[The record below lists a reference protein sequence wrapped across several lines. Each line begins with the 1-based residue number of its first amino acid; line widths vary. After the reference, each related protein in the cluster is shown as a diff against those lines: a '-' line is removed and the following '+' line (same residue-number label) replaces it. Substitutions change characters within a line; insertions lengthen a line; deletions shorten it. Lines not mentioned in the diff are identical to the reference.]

1 MFVEFDKAGAEWVLV
16 AYLSGEQQ
24 MIDVVETGKSPHVVT
39 GSLISRAPQELIE
52 KEEKF
57 LKGQSNPDTIEE
69 LRKKHVPELFSSG
82 YFLSRVMTIRQ
93 MGKKSN
99 HALNYDMGYR
109 RFALENE
116 MEEKEASKIVD
127 LYKTQAYPGIK
138 TWHAEVRE
146 QLREN
151 RTLVNLLGRSYEFKD
166 AWGDDLF
173 RLAYSYVP
181 QSTVADIIFKAKI
194 AIWKSKKLG
203 KNWELLVQVHDSI
216 LLQYL
221 GDSLGE
227 LVEGIRLI
235 EGMLDIPLKARGRS
249 FTIKTEVKLGLAWS
263 KMSGFIPPKKD
274 KDLQKEIKTL
284 CGKLNVKTL
293 SR

>member
-1 MFVEFDKAGAEWVLV
+1 MFVEFDKAGAEWVIV
-16 AYLSGEQQ
+16 AYLAAEQR

-39 GSLISRAPQELIE
+39 GSLISHVPYELIE

-69 LRKKHVPELFSSG
+69 LRKKHVPELFSPG

-116 MEEKEASKIVD
+116 MDEKEASKVVD

-181 QSTVADIIFKAKI
+181 QSTVADIIFQAKI

-216 LLQYL
+216 LLQYM
-221 GDSLGE
+221 GDSARE
-227 LVEGIRLI
+227 LAEGIREI
-235 EGMLDIPLKARGRS
+235 ERLLDVPLKAKGRP
-249 FTIKTEVKLGLAWS
+249 FRIKTEAKIGLAWS
-263 KMSGFIPPKKD
+263 KMNGFIPPKKD
-274 KDLQKEIKTL
+274 GDLLKEVKNI
-284 CGKLNVKTL
+284 CGKLNVKAL
-293 SR
+293 AR